1 MLIKYLSQ
9 LQNVFTYPVLGR
21 YSLTAFKTASQDEGF
36 TLTFFP
42 MVSGCSG
49 LGGVDMPSCPP
60 AGAIE
65 LSLGVPIT
73 GVLPRGVPNP
83 LSGLTTPLGGAA
95 ISMSAG
101 LPGTR

>member
-1 MLIKYLSQ
+1 
-9 LQNVFTYPVLGR
+9 
-21 YSLTAFKTASQDEGF
+21 
-36 TLTFFP
+36 
-42 MVSGCSG
+42 
-49 LGGVDMPSCPP
+49 MPSYPP
-60 AGAIE
+60 VGAIE

-101 LPGTR
+101 LPGTRWRGSPCIWMRLAILWYEAGII